1 MVPAANTPAVRSAL
15 TQGYRVFLEVEA
27 AKLTGVA
34 PPADGAAGFVV
45 TGKVSAAQLRLL
57 RQRITSPAF
66 RVLVVEDGGK
76 WPHIRTNWV
85 TRNKDVLQ
93 VAGRSA
99 QPWVDN
105 NLALLRILRA
115 ARPESRPLL
124 TYRWAPTTL
133 SEADEGPALEDYLV
147 AIAEAG
153 SFGGDLLLPLHPRFE
168 RDLLL
173 GHPRARASWS
183 EIRRAFEFY
192 SWDLPG
198 RYQPVANIG
207 VVTAHPMLWFEVM
220 NLLGRHNLPFELLAP
235 SRLAG
240 DLAAFD
246 LLLMMDPATGAQVD
260 SLAAFAR
267 KGGAVVAVGGA
278 AGPWRTRASPRKD
291 RRAGQ
296 LPVGRRPR
304 DRSAPG
310 DSRSECLCLGDA
322 PGPWPRR
329 ARD

>member
-1 MVPAANTPAVRSAL
+1 M
-15 TQGYRVFLEVEA
+15 FLEVEA
-27 AKLTGVA
+27 SKLTGVA

-183 EIRRAFEFY
+183 EIRRALEFY

-198 RYQPVANIG
+198 RYQPIANIG

-246 LLLMMDPATGAQVD
+246 
-260 SLAAFAR
+260 SAR
-267 KGGAVVAVGGA
+267 
-278 AGPWRTRASPRKD
+278 
-291 RRAGQ
+291 
-296 LPVGRRPR
+296 
-304 DRSAPG
+304 
-310 DSRSECLCLGDA
+310 
-322 PGPWPRR
+322 
-329 ARD
+329 